1 MEKETVAPI
10 VDTWHERAPVDGVL
24 NETWHDRRNQEIASS
39 TWAEHF
45 KCKVHTYPQLWPV
58 DCYAFKERKIL
69 CMLELKGASRVRG
82 VGYLNFRKY
91 FNMIMA
97 TRISDN
103 YLQGIFCYL
112 PMVIL
117 TNKPTIYKRL
127 NIKKWGRFHD
137 DLGTK

>member
-1 MEKETVAPI
+1 LRQLIKLTIQANFYINIE
-10 VDTWHERAPVDGVL
+10 VL
-24 NETWHDRRNQEIASS
+24 
-39 TWAEHF
+39 
-45 KCKVHTYPQLWPV
+45 KV
-58 DCYAFKERKIL
+58 
-69 CMLELKGASRVRG
+69 
-82 VGYLNFRKY
+82 
-91 FNMIMA
+91 
-97 TRISDN
+97 N